1 MRTRR
6 QWLIA
11 ANLGLAASI
20 ALAAAAVPAL
30 GLQPANRTRG
40 QYTMVAGELRG
51 GGTSSGIF
59 LVDSVNE
66 EMLVLRWNE
75 SNSQLDGLDYRNL
88 ETHVVKGETR

>member
-20 ALAAAAVPAL
+20 ALAAVAVPAL
-30 GLQPANRTRG
+30 GLQPANRARG

-51 GGTSSGIF
+51 GGTSSGIY
-59 LVDSVNE
+59 LVDSINE
-66 EMLVLRWNE
+66 EIVVLRWNE
-75 SNSQLDGLDYRNL
+75 SSNQLDGLDYRNL
-88 ETHVVKGETR
+88 EIDAARQGDR